1 MCLIHSIV
9 KGRKIDAGLIL
20 HQEIADCATKQTGIL
35 VFQSLVMLLWQQK
48 GIVPSDDEEVLDNK
62 GLINESFIERMT
74 HGKDTQTMKEEKTR
88 KTRKGK
94 TKLSP
99 IPLRE
104 FPVLPLI
111 IRDYELSSKDHDLGD
126 RDKSVASPP
135 IVNVFID
142 EKEEESRDI
151 KECKQRID
159 SIIEGDF
166 IAG

>member
-1 MCLIHSIV
+1 
-9 KGRKIDAGLIL
+9 
-20 HQEIADCATKQTGIL
+20 
-35 VFQSLVMLLWQQK
+35 MLLCQQK

-74 HGKDTQTMKEEKTR
+74 HGKDTPTMKEEKTS

-94 TKLSP
+94 TKVDSKGTNLTAKTSLLHKMKDIEKSVNSISNKQLSP
-99 IPLRE
+99 IPLPE
-104 FPVLPLI
+104 FLVLPSI

-126 RDKSVASPP
+126 RDKSMASPP

-142 EKEEESRDI
+142 EKEEESRDM

-159 SIIEGDF
+159 SIVEGDF